1 MRPDRKFDV
10 IAEFLPSPADIGVDR
25 RNHLILVPYEYGNA
39 AEMNGLETPVSSGTK
54 KKRDLSDYGLGRL
67 KGGPE
72 QK

>member
-1 MRPDRKFDV
+1 M
-10 IAEFLPSPADIGVDR
+10 DR

-39 AEMNGLETPVSSGTK
+39 AEMNGLEAPTLPGAK
-54 KKRDLSDYGLGRL
+54 KKRDLSDYGLGWL